1 MGWRKQ
7 KRQTARKQP
16 ARPEYVG
23 KFGVPAA
30 VFDGVFGGG
39 GAEAVQPEN
48 GEKFVPKGVFFGTL
62 ALFVLEAVGKL
73 GGKAVFVFVGVG
85 GHGEG
90 GV

>member
-1 MGWRKQ
+1 MTKSPIKIG
-7 KRQTARKQP
+7 A
-16 ARPEYVG
+16 VL
-23 KFGVPAA
+23 AA
-30 VFDGVFGGG
+30 ILTLAACGG

-62 ALFVLEAVGKL
+62 ALFVLKAAGKL